1 MKLPD
6 TDEQYDWNEIYS
18 YKAEKEFQ
26 GEYERRLSYNKKTYR
41 EIEDNKW
48 KTLQACVDWAIQMGN
63 HAAFVRFYLHKA
75 YDQYS
80 FFEFVLEDMLS
91 MYHIKKKEYAAWK
104 IIKNTYW
111 IKKDIADIFADKKSI
126 CSAKTL
132 YSWINSAENRM
143 PEKYE
148 IVQMGLYIGL
158 SCEETNQLLEVAG
171 KELLYIMNAMD
182 AICMFYLDFYHNEKS
197 SDTEDHEMKMKR
209 KQEIIFEVK
218 EKVNSW
224 TNEDEMFLKQA
235 FTEGFEERKVT
246 LEGKATLQNEKLH
259 LEEEDIPFFLTRW
272 YETHFRNCKEEE
284 SFHDFI
290 KNFDFGIIR
299 YGYTA
304 KTQEFISD
312 KRFQKNLYMPDIEFR
327 ADVSASQLIRY
338 EKKENIHFFH
348 ENLRHYYQKICDK
361 KELKEQEVVYLLSVI
376 WKIGWLKSDV
386 EKVCLDFGKNAFSK
400 TKELIYGRNLLK
412 ADKKRYKNLAG
423 KHEAAYEFAVKS
435 KESLIQFCVA
445 CGMEEY
451 IGIYMRLANYW
462 TKDYLKQEKLDE
474 AHMDRKNAF
483 IIYAMKYRDALL
495 LRWEKTVKEKYPD
508 RNTVEFRNK
517 MKDDFP
523 FLQLMLTVNREIQFV
538 SSEIE
543 ALNIKNLKR
552 VKNDLIYPV
561 SYNKPVELYVERM
574 WYHRYEKR
582 LEDEKSKA

>member
-126 CSAKTL
+126 CSTKTL

-158 SCEETNQLLEVAG
+158 SCEETNQLLEAAG

-182 AICMFYLDFYHNEKS
+182 AICMFY
-197 SDTEDHEMKMKR
+197 
-209 KQEIIFEVK
+209 
-218 EKVNSW
+218 
-224 TNEDEMFLKQA
+224 
-235 FTEGFEERKVT
+235 
-246 LEGKATLQNEKLH
+246 LQNEKLH

-327 ADVSASQLIRY
+327 ADVRASQLIRY

>member
-126 CSAKTL
+126 CSTKTL

-158 SCEETNQLLEVAG
+158 SCEETNQLLEAAG

-197 SDTEDHEMKMKR
+197 SDTEDHEIKMKR

-235 FTEGFEERKVT
+235 FTEGFEERKVK

-327 ADVSASQLIRY
+327 ADVRASQLIRY
-338 EKKENIHFFH
+338 EKKENIHFFM
-348 ENLRHYYQKICDK
+348 KI
-361 KELKEQEVVYLLSVI
+361 
-376 WKIGWLKSDV
+376 
-386 EKVCLDFGKNAFSK
+386 
-400 TKELIYGRNLLK
+400 
-412 ADKKRYKNLAG
+412 
-423 KHEAAYEFAVKS
+423 
-435 KESLIQFCVA
+435 
-445 CGMEEY
+445 
-451 IGIYMRLANYW
+451 
-462 TKDYLKQEKLDE
+462 
-474 AHMDRKNAF
+474 
-483 IIYAMKYRDALL
+483 
-495 LRWEKTVKEKYPD
+495 
-508 RNTVEFRNK
+508 
-517 MKDDFP
+517 
-523 FLQLMLTVNREIQFV
+523 
-538 SSEIE
+538 
-543 ALNIKNLKR
+543 
-552 VKNDLIYPV
+552 
-561 SYNKPVELYVERM
+561 
-574 WYHRYEKR
+574 
-582 LEDEKSKA
+582 